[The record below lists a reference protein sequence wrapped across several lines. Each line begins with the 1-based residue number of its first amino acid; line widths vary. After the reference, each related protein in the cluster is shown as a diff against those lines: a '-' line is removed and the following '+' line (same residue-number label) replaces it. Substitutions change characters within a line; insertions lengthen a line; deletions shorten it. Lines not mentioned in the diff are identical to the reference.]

1 MDFVDEKCII
11 FDSEEENKFI
21 YSDIHRDFRDHVEAL
36 ISSNLGELDIS
47 IDKFYES
54 CVKGRQ
60 GRDINQAVFERLIA
74 MDDFTTFKRL
84 MVKRNMELQ
93 LEALRTF
100 NATPYKAKEYYSQDR
115 DEEKQFEAALRAS
128 VASDITSPLPH
139 PDDMRSVLDRST
151 NDTSMEMTEEEMQNI
166 LHQSLMEMELLHR
179 QEELEQAELERAVA
193 LSLAIEA
200 ERLQILASE
209 AKASDFIES
218 KSSSSEEK
226 KTSHIRESYEMSAKD
241 INALS
246 QPRDGIVTSPN
257 ISDSNHYSIS
267 DSNQYNNNNN
277 DNNNNNNNNSYVDV
291 GSKEYAESSNETIDG
306 RSRRSESK
314 RISLLNPVNALPA
327 GNFADPK
334 PLKFRNNL
342 QGSKPLPSIIGNNN
356 SGGGITS
363 LSSLSTLANEL
374 EDKKKLANEAV
385 KRGQEQLAI
394 QRQQE
399 EELRKQLNIDPNEV
413 DERAQRMREQRDR
426 LIAMKKA
433 ERQRKVQAEEE
444 AVAKVEAANIDMI
457 DEAVAMDEDS
467 KATGGLSESEIEQ
480 RRSNIRKA
488 LAYRMKMELI
498 SDADSK
504 AQKRQEQSLQ
514 NVEKTIKQVERL
526 RVENRQREEL
536 LEKKNKRIVQ
546 NMKAGLS
553 VEDSEF

>member
-21 YSDIHRDFRDHVEAL
+21 YTDIHRDFRDHVEAL
-36 ISSNLGELDIS
+36 ISSNLGELDVS
-47 IDKFYES
+47 IEKFYES

-100 NATPYKAKEYYSQDR
+100 NATPYKDKEYYSDK

-128 VASDITSPLPH
+128 VASGITSPLPH
-139 PDDMRSVLDRST
+139 PDDMRSILDRSA
-151 NDTSMEMTEEEMQNI
+151 NDSMEMTEEEMQNI

-200 ERLQILASE
+200 ERLQILAAE
-209 AKASDFIES
+209 AKASDFNDL

-226 KTSHIRESYEMSAKD
+226 KTSHIRESNEMSAKD
-241 INALS
+241 VNALS
-246 QPRDGIVTSPN
+246 QPREGITSSP
-257 ISDSNHYSIS
+257 ISS
-267 DSNQYNNNNN
+267 NNNSS
-277 DNNNNNNNNSYVDV
+277 DNNTNYSSSSSSSYVDV
-291 GSKEYAESSNETIDG
+291 SSSKEYEENASETSDN
-306 RSRRSESK
+306 RSRRNESK
-314 RISLLNPVNALPA
+314 KISLLNPVNALPA

-342 QGSKPLPSIIGNNN
+342 QGSKPLPSIGNNSN
-356 SGGGITS
+356 SGGGISS

-399 EELRKQLNIDPNEV
+399 EELRKQLNIGPNEV
-413 DERAQRMREQRDR
+413 DQRAQRMREQRDR

-433 ERQRKVQAEEE
+433 ERQKKVQAEEE

-457 DEAVAMDEDS
+457 EEAAAIDDDS
-467 KATGGLSESEIEQ
+467 KTNGGLSESEIEQ

-488 LAYRMKMELI
+488 LAYKMKMELI
-498 SDADSK
+498 QDADCK
-504 AQKRQEQSLQ
+504 AQKRKEDSLQ
-514 NVEKTIKQVERL
+514 SVEKTIKQVERL
-526 RVENRQREEL
+526 RVENREREQL
-536 LEKKNKRIVQ
+536 LEQKNKRIVQ

-553 VEDSEF
+553 AELDSEF

>member
-128 VASDITSPLPH
+128 VASGITSPLPH

-151 NDTSMEMTEEEMQNI
+151 NDSMEMTEEEMQNI

-277 DNNNNNNNNSYVDV
+277 DNNNNNNNSYVDV

-314 RISLLNPVNALPA
+314 KISLLNPVNALPA